1 MSHPRDFD
9 LKEAFMYKIR
19 EGMLSWLLHKVTGV
33 SIVGFLIFHIWGMSQ
48 MSKGPEAFNAVI
60 ETYKTPLFRVGE
72 VLLLGAILFHG
83 INGMR
88 LILGEFTAWAMRKNK
103 MLAYATYIIAGL
115 LFIIGGL
122 LMWRA
127 EG

>member
-1 MSHPRDFD
+1 
-9 LKEAFMYKIR
+9 MYKIK
-19 EGMLSWLLHKVTGV
+19 EGMLSWILHKITGV

-60 ETYKTPLFRVGE
+60 ETYKTPLFKVGE

-115 LFIIGGL
+115 LFLIGGL

>member
-1 MSHPRDFD
+1 
-9 LKEAFMYKIR
+9 MYKIK
-19 EGMLSWLLHKVTGV
+19 EGMFSWILHKITGIALV
-33 SIVGFLIFHIWGMSQ
+33 AFLLFHIWSMSK

-60 ETYKTPLFRVGE
+60 ETYKSPLFRAGE
-72 VLLLGAILFHG
+72 VLLLGGVLFHG

-88 LILGEFTAWAMRKNK
+88 LILGEFTAWAMKYNK
-103 MLAYATYIIAGL
+103 LLAYIVYALAGA
-115 LFIIGGL
+115 LFLVGGY